1 MAKINEVEMYNDL
14 DFKCERCGR
23 EAQKISQLEPDLGYV
38 SKVNGEF
45 VNVCQDCWNE
55 LPDAD
60 KAMKPVFEA
69 MFIIGIPSDG
79 GSPVITEEG
88 IEQPYKR
95 SPSPYEIK
103 AACQDIADNVAAMGL
118 ANRVGGLMV
127 QILNQ
132 NRAMQTGAPQ
142 MMMPRKKA

>member
-1 MAKINEVEMYNDL
+1 
-14 DFKCERCGR
+14 
-23 EAQKISQLEPDLGYV
+23 
-38 SKVNGEF
+38 
-45 VNVCQDCWNE
+45 
-55 LPDAD
+55 
-60 KAMKPVFEA
+60 MKPVFEA

-88 IEQPYKR
+88 IEQLYKR

-118 ANRVGGLMV
+118 ANRIGGVMV

-132 NRAMQTGAPQ
+132 SRTPQMGQQ